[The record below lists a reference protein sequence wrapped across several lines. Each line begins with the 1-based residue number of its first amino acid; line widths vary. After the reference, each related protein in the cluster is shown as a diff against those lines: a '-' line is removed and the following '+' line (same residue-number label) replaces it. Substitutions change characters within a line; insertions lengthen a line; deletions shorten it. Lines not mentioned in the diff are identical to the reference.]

1 MYGTTSLHTVLWSE
15 WLNLCPLIMHLF
27 SQKSDLWWNKAIKS
41 HFKLT
46 KQNMNCRSWG
56 RFSLKNNCIYTDLKG
71 SKRLQFLDKIWSNRP
86 VWDCMYTLCSAL
98 LHGRLW
104 KKKIHASFFNYAFFF
119 SFNNRK
125 KCNLYFS
132 LKCLFFSNDYI
143 CISS

>member
-104 KKKIHASFFNYAFFF
+104 KKKSTRPSSIMLLFFF
-119 SFNNRK
+119 SFNKREKNAI
-125 KCNLYFS
+125 NIFP
-132 LKCLFFSNDYI
+132 
-143 CISS
+143 